1 MKNNF
6 LAQLAKHGP
15 LLVAALDGDDLA
27 FLMEEAK
34 RSHAD
39 AVEIRLDLWGGFLR
53 DEIFEKM
60 ARLRE
65 KIGLPMIVSFRG
77 GHPFPSWW
85 QPVYWRALGNA
96 ALIDVEWNPKYP
108 WRDIIKNVRKFGSS
122 LMISHHDFAR
132 TPPAAKL
139 AKIARAAYQKKADVV
154 KIATRVQDEED
165 VRALFALNGQFVPKR
180 LMTVMGMGPLGNA
193 TRLAAPIFQSCL
205 IYGFIGRPTA
215 NGQLPYKE
223 LQERIRRLYPRYDQ
237 EFQERLKQSASAI
250 SH

>member
-6 LAQLAKHGP
+6 LTQLQKHAP
-15 LLVAALDGDDLA
+15 VLVASLDGDDLA

-34 RSHAD
+34 DSRAD

-77 GHPFPSWW
+77 GHPYPSWW
-85 QPVYWRALGNA
+85 QPVYWRALGSA

-108 WRDIIKNVRKFGSS
+108 WRDIIKNVRKFGTA
-122 LMISHHDFAR
+122 LMISHHDFAQ
-132 TPPAAKL
+132 TPAVAKL
-139 AKIARAAYQKKADVV
+139 AKIARAAYGKKADVV

-165 VRALFALNGQFVPKR
+165 VRALFELNGQFAPKR
-180 LMTVMGMGPLGNA
+180 LMTVMGMGPLGNV
-193 TRLAAPIFQSCL
+193 TRLAAPVFQSCL

-223 LQERIRRLYPRYDQ
+223 LQERIRRLYPRYEA
-237 EFQERLKQSASAI
+237 EFQNRSKLSTTGIVQ
-250 SH
+250 

>member
-39 AVEIRLDLWGGFLR
+39 AVEVRLDLWGGFLR

-154 KIATRVQDEED
+154 K
-165 VRALFALNGQFVPKR
+165 R